1 MRDQP
6 VQLYPGQGAAV
17 ALVAGFT
24 LGFYYLVRVKDD
36 TLAAATLPTGFYE
49 LPLDGPV
56 CLLARYRK

>member
-1 MRDQP
+1 
-6 VQLYPGQGAAV
+6 
-17 ALVAGFT
+17 
-24 LGFYYLVRVKDD
+24 VRVKDD

>member
-24 LGFYYLVRVKDD
+24 LGFYYFSARERRYAGRRDP
-36 TLAAATLPTGFYE
+36 AHG
-49 LPLDGPV
+49 
-56 CLLARYRK
+56 LL